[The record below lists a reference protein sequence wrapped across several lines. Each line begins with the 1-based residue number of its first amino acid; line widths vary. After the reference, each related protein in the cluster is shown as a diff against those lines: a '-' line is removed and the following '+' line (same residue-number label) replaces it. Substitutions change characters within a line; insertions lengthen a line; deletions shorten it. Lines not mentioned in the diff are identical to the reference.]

1 MKFPTAILVVLTLAA
16 PNYPALAD
24 GLSPGWDYHVHLGY
38 QAEMRGD
45 YDSAIIQYQKA
56 RQAATEMTERHYGQ
70 CGVFGAESRIAG
82 ARAAKEFLRT
92 HGRNRA
98 TLAQA
103 QEIAGDAFEQ
113 LADELFVGEYE
124 SSCP

>member
-1 MKFPTAILVVLTLAA
+1 MKLPTAILIVLTLVA
-16 PNYPALAD
+16 PNSPAVAD
-24 GLSPGWDYHVHLGY
+24 GLSPGWDYHVDLGY
-38 QAEMRGD
+38 QSEMRGD
-45 YDSAIIQYQKA
+45 YDSAIIQYKKA
-56 RQAATEMTERHYGQ
+56 RQAATEMPNHHYGQ

-82 ARAAKEFLRT
+82 ARAANEFLRT

-103 QEIAGDAFEQ
+103 HEIAADAFRQ
-113 LADELFVGEYE
+113 SADELFVGEYE

>member
-1 MKFPTAILVVLTLAA
+1 MKLPTAILVVLSLIA
-16 PNYPALAD
+16 PNSPAVAD
-24 GLSPGWDYHVHLGY
+24 GISPGWDYHVGLGY

-45 YDSAIIQYQKA
+45 YDSAIIQYKKA
-56 RQAATEMTERHYGQ
+56 RQAATEMPDHHYGQ

-82 ARAAKEFLRT
+82 ATAAKEFLKT

-98 TLAQA
+98 NLAQA
-103 QEIAGDAFEQ
+103 HEIAADAFNQ
-113 LADELFVGEYE
+113 SVDELFVGEYE